1 MKKSEEFALP
11 REFDQRLKQGIDR
24 LKEMR
29 ETAEELSRIADLIQ
43 PLLGVSLPPE
53 RARAET
59 PPPRVEKAVVARKQ
73 ETRAAALTPPPP
85 PSAEKAAR
93 TPPTSAPPDEL
104 DSEEIPEWRKL
115 FPALSEKVPQR
126 PK

>member
-11 REFDQRLKQGIDR
+11 HDFDRRLKLGIDR

-43 PLLGVSLPPE
+43 PLLGVSLPPG

-59 PPPRVEKAVVARKQ
+59 PPRRAEQPAVARKP
-73 ETRAAALTPPPP
+73 EVRTAAPPPPAKGARIPP
-85 PSAEKAAR
+85 PSA
-93 TPPTSAPPDEL
+93 PPAQPN
-104 DSEEIPEWRKL
+104 EEEVPEWRKL
-115 FPALSEKVPQR
+115 FPALSEKVPLR